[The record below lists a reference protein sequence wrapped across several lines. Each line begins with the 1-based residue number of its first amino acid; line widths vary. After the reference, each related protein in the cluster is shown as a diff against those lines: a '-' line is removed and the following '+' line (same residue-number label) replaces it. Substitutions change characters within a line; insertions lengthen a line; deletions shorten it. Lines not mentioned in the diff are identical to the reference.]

1 MQSTKIYILAKKNH
15 LNKPIPLT
23 KLATFFNSVKNRIES
38 SQTFYDKVDSLV
50 DVTFVL
56 QHWQVGIPK
65 GLSKH
70 ISLKIS
76 KTIGFK
82 R

>member
-23 KLATFFNSVKNRIES
+23 KLATFFNSVKNRFES

-50 DVTFVL
+50 DVTFEL
-56 QHWQVGIPK
+56 QIGKLAFQREYQK
-65 GLSKH
+65 N

-76 KTIGFK
+76 QTISFK